1 VSFVQI
7 SAMKAKFHVSAHQKS
22 CHIFH
27 IVHPVGG
34 GRLVQMQSSVSYLRG
49 LKGFLHDFQPWCPI
63 QVKNDAQKTIQQFRV
78 SCTTAQ
84 AWSSFSFASKLN
96 YIYVCTVQPY
106 SIFKANHTVT
116 EYAICSILLPMLNS
130 IHTVR
135 TQWQQGAMWYC
146 LICLQKLLW
155 RCKQ

>member
-1 VSFVQI
+1 
-7 SAMKAKFHVSAHQKS
+7 
-22 CHIFH
+22 
-27 IVHPVGG
+27 
-34 GRLVQMQSSVSYLRG
+34 
-49 LKGFLHDFQPWCPI
+49 
-63 QVKNDAQKTIQQFRV
+63 VKNDAHKTIQQFRV

-84 AWSSFSFASKLN
+84 AWSSSSFASKLN

-116 EYAICSILLPMLNS
+116 EYTICSILLPMLGS

-146 LICLQKLLW
+146 LICLQKLS
-155 RCKQ
+155 